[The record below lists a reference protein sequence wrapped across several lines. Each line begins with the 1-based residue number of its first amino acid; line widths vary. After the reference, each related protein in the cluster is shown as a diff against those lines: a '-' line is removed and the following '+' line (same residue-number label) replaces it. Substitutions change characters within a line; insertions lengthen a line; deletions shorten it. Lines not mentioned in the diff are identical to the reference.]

1 MLPTLCR
8 SGNRWLSILLLLG
21 GVATGLAGGLRVQAQ
36 TPPPAPQADADNAE
50 QVALG
55 QQVYASFCA
64 GCHGVNLEGQP
75 NWQKRLPLGN
85 FPAPPHDET
94 GHTWH
99 HTDQWLFESVKY
111 GGKYHAPPRY
121 RSAMPAYQEML
132 SDAEIWAVLAF
143 IKSRWPVTIRAQQEQ
158 QNAGN
163 R

>member
-1 MLPTLCR
+1 MTWHGWLC
-8 SGNRWLSILLLLG
+8 ILLIALIAPG
-21 GVATGLAGGLRVQAQ
+21 SVPSGRAGVLRARAQA
-36 TPPPAPQADADNAE
+36 PAPVRQANPDNAE

-64 GCHGVNLEGQP
+64 GCHGANLEGQSD
-75 NWQKRLPLGN
+75 WQKRLPMGN

-99 HTDQWLFESVKY
+99 HADRWLFDIVKY
-111 GGKYHAPPRY
+111 GGRYQAPPRY
-121 RSAMPAYQEML
+121 RSAMPAYQETL

-143 IKSRWPVTIRAQQEQ
+143 IKSHWPAAIRAQQEK
-158 QNAGN
+158 QNAPK

>member
-1 MLPTLCR
+1 MRAFAPA
-8 SGNRWLSILLLLG
+8 
-21 GVATGLAGGLRVQAQ
+21 VTGAISK
-36 TPPPAPQADADNAE
+36 
-50 QVALG
+50 
-55 QQVYASFCA
+55 ASPI
-64 GCHGVNLEGQP
+64 GR
-75 NWQKRLPLGN
+75 QKLPLGN

-99 HTDQWLFESVKY
+99 HADQWLFEIVKY

-132 SDAEIWAVLAF
+132 SDAETWAVLAF
-143 IKSRWPVTIRAQQEQ
+143 IKSRWPAAIRAQQEQ

>member
-75 NWQKRLPLGN
+75 NWQTALATGQLSC
-85 FPAPPHDET
+85 PA
-94 GHTWH
+94 
-99 HTDQWLFESVKY
+99 
-111 GGKYHAPPRY
+111 AR
-121 RSAMPAYQEML
+121 
-132 SDAEIWAVLAF
+132 
-143 IKSRWPVTIRAQQEQ
+143 
-158 QNAGN
+158 
-163 R
+163 